1 MVVVSVAAVL
11 AAVLVLAVAAVRV
24 GRALRSCR
32 GTASMAAAGMR
43 DRFGLVRARWAA
55 VRVGFDRR
63 RRRVHRTRTT
73 QYDRA

>member
-1 MVVVSVAAVL
+1 MVVVSVAVVL
-11 AAVLVLAVAAVRV
+11 AAVVVLAIAAVRV
-24 GRALRSCR
+24 GRALRVCR
-32 GTASMAAAGMR
+32 GTASMAAAGTR

-55 VRVGFDRR
+55 VRVGLDRR